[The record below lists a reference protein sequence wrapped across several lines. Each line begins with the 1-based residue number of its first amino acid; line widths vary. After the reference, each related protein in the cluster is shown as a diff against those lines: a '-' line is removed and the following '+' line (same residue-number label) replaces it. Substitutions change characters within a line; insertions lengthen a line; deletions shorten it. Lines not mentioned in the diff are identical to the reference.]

1 MGVLKFDK
9 NGKVFVIQIDSPS
22 TLNAIEMDTMDEM
35 IEALRRFE
43 KDPQYG
49 AAVITGTGRAF
60 CTGSDLKCF
69 AELSQEEI
77 IKYCGDYGHELFNYI
92 ATMGKP
98 VIAAVNG
105 YAIGGGF
112 ELALAC
118 DLRIG
123 SPKASFSTPE
133 FDFGWLPGWG
143 GVPRLA
149 ALIGSAKA
157 KEHIFMQS
165 KIRSA
170 EALELGIISEI
181 IAQDQLL
188 ERACEM
194 GNKMSELNP
203 LTVSATKMLIND
215 MEVSKINTYFQA
227 YVCSLT
233 SKMPYCKDK
242 LEAFFNRK
250 NNV

>member
-1 MGVLKFDK
+1 MGVLKFSK
-9 NGKVFVIQIDSPS
+9 IGKVFVVQIDSPS
-22 TLNAIEMDTMDEM
+22 TLNAIELDAMDEM
-35 IEALRRFE
+35 IEALHSFE

-49 AAVITGTGRAF
+49 AAVITGSGRAF
-60 CTGSDLKCF
+60 CTGSNLKCF
-69 AELSQEEI
+69 AGLSQEDI

-92 ATMGKP
+92 ASMGKP

-118 DLRIG
+118 DIRIG
-123 SPKASFSTPE
+123 TQKASFSTPE
-133 FDFGWLPGWG
+133 FNFGWLPGWG

-149 ALIGSAKA
+149 ALIGGAKA

-165 KIRSA
+165 KIRSQQ
-170 EALELGIISEI
+170 ALELGIISELV
-181 IAQDQLL
+181 DEDKLL

-215 MEVSKINTYFQA
+215 MEISKINTYFQA

-233 SKMPYCKDK
+233 SKMPYCSEK
-242 LEAFFNRK
+242 LEEFFNRK
-250 NNV
+250 N